1 MKNFVK
7 SIAIAMVMSA
17 GAFNANAQNVVT
29 GISTQDF
36 NACREYLTIHPQD
49 TIRTS
54 AEYKLELAAS
64 ADTTVTR
71 NEGLTV
77 IELKAGDKMYFSG
90 VDVFMSEG
98 LVVRGNHYTVVRV
111 NHLPAKAVA
120 DSSIVAKVDNAAEQ
134 TQVALISRSYGQD
147 QDVNFYQ
154 SNVHKTTD
162 GKVVDKAM
170 NKNGMS
176 FFADGGYRR
185 GEADIHSF
193 TGEAGLQI
201 TADWGAVLTGS
212 FRLAT
217 GKYPSNAVE
226 ANGSYLTYGFKAGAG
241 WQFALD
247 RYAVWHL
254 YLLAGI
260 GLDFQKTET
269 AKNENGLLQ
278 SSVSA
283 LYPWA
288 RVKVA
293 YEPFNWRVGLFF
305 SAGWEQNQ
313 ILSQN
318 LGNAGKNCG
327 AVEVGFTVPLFRS
340 WVKTVK

>member
-1 MKNFVK
+1 
-7 SIAIAMVMSA
+7 MVMSA
-17 GAFNANAQNVVT
+17 FAFNASAQNVVNNV
-29 GISTQDF
+29 STSDF
-36 NACREYLTIHPQD
+36 SACKAYLDANPGD
-49 TIRTS
+49 TIRS
-54 AEYKLELAAS
+54 NAEPKHELTATV
-64 ADTTVTR
+64 DTVVTR
-71 NEGLTV
+71 NEGLTK
-77 IELKAGDKMYFSG
+77 IGLKTGDQLYWAGY
-90 VDVFMSEG
+90 DVFVAKGEI
-98 LVVRGNHYTVVRV
+98 VKGNHYVVLRQ
-111 NHLPAKAVA
+111 NTLPAKAVA
-120 DSSIVAKVDNAAEQ
+120 DSSLVAKVDNAAEV
-134 TQVALISRSYGQD
+134 TQVALIASSYGQR
-147 QDVNFYQ
+147 QDINFYE
-154 SNVHKTTD
+154 SNLHKTTD

-170 NKNGMS
+170 NKNGLS
-176 FFADGGYRR
+176 FFADGGYRY
-185 GEADIHSF
+185 GEGNIHSF
-193 TGEAGLQI
+193 TGEGGLQI

-226 ANGSYLTYGFKAGAG
+226 ADGSYLTYGFKAGAG

-254 YLLAGI
+254 YLIGGI

-269 AKNENGLLQ
+269 AENENGLLQ

-318 LGNAGKNCG
+318 HGNAGKNCG

-340 WVKTVK
+340 WVKTK